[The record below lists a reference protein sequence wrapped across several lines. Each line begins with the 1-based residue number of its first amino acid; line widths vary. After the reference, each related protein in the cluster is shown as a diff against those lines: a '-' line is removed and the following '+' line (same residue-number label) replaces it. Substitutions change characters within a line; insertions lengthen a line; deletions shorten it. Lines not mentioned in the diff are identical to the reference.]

1 MPLGEIQAAKLKN
14 ERCKGRPAGRQD
26 GWTSVAE
33 YLLFVAV
40 LTAMVRPL
48 GSYLA
53 KVFAYEATFLD
64 RAVVPV
70 ERVIVRLVGP
80 AAERPMKWREY
91 FFAFVSFGIAGAAFV
106 FFILKLQEV
115 LPFYGLLG
123 KDVLSTPM
131 TDDLALNTAIS
142 FGYDHHLASL
152 RRRNDDE
159 LFQPDCR
166 AGVAELSRRSCG
178 TRDRNRLHSGISIDG
193 GGVLGNFW
201 RDVIRACC
209 GCCCRSAS
217 LAR

>member
-1 MPLGEIQAAKLKN
+1 MS
-14 ERCKGRPAGRQD
+14 
-26 GWTSVAE
+26 WTSVAE

-106 FFILKLQEV
+106 FWVFVI
-115 LPFYGLLG
+115 P
-123 KDVLSTPM
+123 
-131 TDDLALNTAIS
+131 
-142 FGYDHHLASL
+142 
-152 RRRNDDE
+152 
-159 LFQPDCR
+159 
-166 AGVAELSRRSCG
+166 CG
-178 TRDRNRLHSGISIDG
+178 
-193 GGVLGNFW
+193 
-201 RDVIRACC
+201 
-209 GCCCRSAS
+209 
-217 LAR
+217 